1 MGRIIAILAWGFI
14 LTGCSSSLPSMDFL
28 KSSPR
33 SESLRVE
40 SEPPGAEA
48 KTASGQ
54 SCRTPCELT
63 VQPGSD
69 QSITLALNGYQPQT
83 VPLRPE
89 SGDAG
94 KLGPNPVYVE
104 LKTLAPVATKK
115 KKTAAKKNRPTT
127 TAAVAPPTATAAAT
141 VPTPTPSVPASE
153 PAPAP
158 ANSYPWSTAR

>member
-1 MGRIIAILAWGFI
+1 
-14 LTGCSSSLPSMDFL
+14 MDFL

-48 KTASGQ
+48 KTTAGQ

-83 VPLRPE
+83 VALRPE

-94 KLGPNPVYVE
+94 KLGPNPIYVE

-115 KKTAAKKNRPTT
+115 KKTAAKKTKPTT
-127 TAAVAPPTATAAAT
+127 TAAVASPTTTAAAT
-141 VPTPTPSVPASE
+141 VPPPSAPAPE
-153 PAPAP
+153 PALAPAP
-158 ANSYPWSTAR
+158 ANSYPWSTGR